1 MYISQWLMCLCYF
14 FPSTLLGMMSPTHW
28 LLLFLKLLLSS
39 TPLYPSLDT
48 SMSSRS
54 IYPLSSVASS
64 SSQSLGL
71 ATYKIILDIFP
82 HLICLQPYWMYF
94 LVISTIWTIYFH
106 LSFPC
111 LNWGFVHLMWK
122 CLAWKFACLLYLSL
136 SLSLTHTS
144 TLSSRKVTC

>member
-1 MYISQWLMCLCYF
+1 MCLCYF
-14 FPSTLLGMMSPTHW
+14 FPSTLLWMMSPTHW
-28 LLLFLKLLLSS
+28 LPLFPKLLLSS
-39 TPLYPSLDT
+39 TSLYPSLDT
-48 SMSSRS
+48 SMSSPS
-54 IYPLSSVASS
+54 INPVSAVASS

-71 ATYKIILDIFP
+71 TTYKIILDIFP

-122 CLAWKFACLLYLSL
+122 CLALKFASLLSL

-144 TLSSRKVTC
+144 TPSSRKITC

>member
-1 MYISQWLMCLCYF
+1 MSCTFLSNWCVF
-14 FPSTLLGMMSPTHW
+14 VTFSPLLLWMMSPTNW
-28 LLLFLKLLLSS
+28 LPLFPKLLLSS
-39 TPLYPSLDT
+39 TSLYPSLDT

-54 IYPLSSVASS
+54 IYPVSSVASS
-64 SSQSLGL
+64 SSQSVGL
-71 ATYKIILDIFP
+71 TTYKIILDIFP
-82 HLICLQPYWMYF
+82 YLICLQPYWMYF

-122 CLAWKFACLLYLSL
+122 CLAWKFASLLSL

-144 TLSSRKVTC
+144 TASSRRITC